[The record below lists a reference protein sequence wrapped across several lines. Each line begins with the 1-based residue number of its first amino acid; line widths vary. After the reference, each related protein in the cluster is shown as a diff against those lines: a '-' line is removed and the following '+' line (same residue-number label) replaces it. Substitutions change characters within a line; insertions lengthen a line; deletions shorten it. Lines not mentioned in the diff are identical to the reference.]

1 MKRGLFITLAGII
14 VLLWV
19 EQVLAVPYGWKT
31 LAKILLFLVIP
42 LLVFP
47 GEVRQFMAFRKTEPR
62 QIRIALRAGAGVM
75 ATIFAAYLLLSRL
88 IDEEALTG
96 DLAGRV
102 GVTGV
107 VYPFVALYILFGNSL
122 LEEFFFRGVLPA
134 QFRGH
139 PRAGLTIPPLLFA
152 VYHIAIFLPWFDL
165 PILLLAVAGLWAGGV
180 IFQLANGRDGTI
192 LPSWVIHMAADLA
205 ILMIGAFMIY
215 G

>member
-1 MKRGLFITLAGII
+1 MKRGLFIALAGIV

-19 EQVLAVPYGWKT
+19 EQGLAVSYGWKT
-31 LAKILLFLVIP
+31 VAKMLLFLVIP
-42 LLVFP
+42 LVLFR
-47 GEVRQFMAFRKTEPR
+47 GEVRQFMAFGRTDQKR
-62 QIRIALRAGAGVM
+62 IRIALWTGAGVM
-75 ATIFAAYLLLSRL
+75 AVLFTAYFMLSSL
-88 IDEEALTG
+88 IDAEALTE

-102 GVTGV
+102 GVTGTI
-107 VYPFVALYILFGNSL
+107 YPFIALYILFGNSL

-139 PRAGLTIPPLLFA
+139 PRLGLTVPPLLFA

-180 IFQLANGRDGTI
+180 VFQLVNGRDGTI
-192 LPSWVIHMAADLA
+192 LPSWIIHMAADLA
-205 ILMIGAFMIY
+205 ILVIGAFMIY